1 MADWA
6 WVLGVGALLMAVAAL
21 SLALQRSRRQ
31 LEQLQ
36 QQTRQAEQRQH
47 EIFDGLNTG
56 LVVYD
61 PEDRLYL
68 WNRDFAELYGPMASL
83 LKLGMTFEA
92 LLRQAVQQGLVPEAR
107 GREEAWIAER
117 LGAHRHPG
125 EPLLRQMPSGRW
137 RRITERFLADGSL
150 LSYSVDVTEL
160 VTRGSEL
167 EAARQAAR
175 LVSAR
180 LEDAIEA
187 LPAAFELYDAQD
199 RVVMSN
205 ARMREMYP
213 RVSHLLPQQP
223 TFEALVRANAAL
235 GGLPV
240 PLSVEEWLADRLAQR
255 RNPGAPRLVQA
266 TDGRWFRVHERRT
279 REGGLVGIRIDVSEL
294 IAREQSLRE
303 LNAELDAANR
313 QLAELSETDALT
325 GIANRRQFDRRLDEE
340 WARAQRHGLP
350 LSLLLIDVD
359 HFKRYNDHHGH
370 PAGDA
375 CLRRIATEL
384 QACVRRPDE
393 LLARYGG
400 EEFLMLL
407 PHTDATEAL
416 GMAQRCLSALD
427 EAALPHGDSPLS
439 GRVTLSIG
447 VASHQP
453 GTPLA
458 DAHALLHQAD
468 TALYRAKHE
477 GRHRVVQAG

>member
-1 MADWA
+1 MEWV
-6 WVLGVGALLMAVAAL
+6 WVLGVVALAAL
-21 SLALQRSRRQ
+21 AALARALRRTQRHLQALQAQVQADTERQ
-31 LEQLQ
+31 REV
-36 QQTRQAEQRQH
+36 
-47 EIFDGLNTG
+47 FDGLDTG

-61 PEDRLYL
+61 PDDRLVL
-68 WNRDFAELYGPMASL
+68 WNRDFAQLYGP
-83 LKLGMTFEA
+83 LGA
-92 LLRQAVQQGLVPEAR
+92 LLQVGLRFEDLLRHAVQQGVVPEAR

-175 LVSAR
+175 LAGAR

-240 PLSVEEWLADRLAQR
+240 ALSVEEWLADRLAQR

-279 REGGLVGIRIDVSEL
+279 REGGLVGVRIDVSEL

-303 LNAELDAANR
+303 LNTELDAANR
-313 QLAELSETDALT
+313 RLAELSETDALT

-340 WARAQRHGLP
+340 WARCQRHGLP

-384 QACVRRPDE
+384 QGCVRRPDE

-400 EEFLMLL
+400 EEFLLLL
-407 PHTDATEAL
+407 PHTDTADAL
-416 GMAQRCLSALD
+416 ALAQRCL
-427 EAALPHGDSPLS
+427 AAVDAADLPHGDSPLGS
-439 GRVTLSIG
+439 QVTLSIG

-453 GTPLA
+453 AAPLP

-468 TALYRAKHE
+468 TALYRAKHQ
-477 GRHRVVQAG
+477 GRHRVVQA

>member
-1 MADWA
+1 MDWV
-6 WVLGVGALLMAVAAL
+6 WVLGVVALAALAALAGALRRTQRRLQ
-21 SLALQRSRRQ
+21 ALQSQVQTDTDRQ
-31 LEQLQ
+31 
-36 QQTRQAEQRQH
+36 R
-47 EIFDGLNTG
+47 EIFDGLDTG

-61 PEDRLYL
+61 PDDRLYV
-68 WNRDFAELYGPMASL
+68 WNRDFAQLYGPLGGL
-83 LKLGMTFEA
+83 LKVGLRFED

-175 LVSAR
+175 IAGVR

-240 PLSVEEWLADRLAQR
+240 ALSVEEWLADRLAQR

-279 REGGLVGIRIDVSEL
+279 REGGLVGVRIDVSEL

-303 LNAELDAANR
+303 LNSELDAANR
-313 QLAELSETDALT
+313 RLAELSETDALT

-340 WARAQRHGLP
+340 WARSLRHGLP

-384 QACVRRPDE
+384 QACVCRPDE

-407 PHTDATEAL
+407 PHTDAADAL
-416 GMAQRCLSALD
+416 AMAQRCLAAVD
-427 EAALPHGDSPLS
+427 AAALPHGDSPL
-439 GRVTLSIG
+439 GAQVTLSIG

-453 GTPLA
+453 NTPLA
-458 DAHALLHQAD
+458 HAHALLHQAD
-468 TALYRAKHE
+468 TALYRAKNE
-477 GRHRVVQAG
+477 GRHRVVQV

>member
-1 MADWA
+1 MEWL
-6 WVLGVGALLMAVAAL
+6 WVLGVVALAAL
-21 SLALQRSRRQ
+21 TALSVSLQRMRRR
-31 LEQLQ
+31 LEVL
-36 QQTRQAEQRQH
+36 QAEKRRDAERQR
-47 EIFDGLNTG
+47 EIFDGLDTG

-61 PEDRLYL
+61 PEDRLRL
-68 WNRDFAELYGPMASL
+68 WNRDFEQLYGPLGPL
-83 LKLGMTFEA
+83 LQVGLRFED
-92 LLRQAVQQGLVPEAR
+92 LLRTAVQQGLVPEAR

-125 EPLLRQMPSGRW
+125 VPLLRQLPNGRW

-160 VTRGSEL
+160 ITRGSEL

-175 LVSAR
+175 LANAR

-240 PLSVEEWLADRLAQR
+240 TMSVEEWLADRLAQR

-279 REGGLVGIRIDVSEL
+279 REGGLVGVRIDVSEL
-294 IAREQSLRE
+294 IEREQSLRE
-303 LNAELDAANR
+303 LNRELDAANR
-313 QLAELSETDALT
+313 QLAELSETDPLT

-359 HFKRYNDHHGH
+359 HFKRYNDRHGH
-370 PAGDA
+370 PAGDT
-375 CLRRIATEL
+375 CLKRIASEL
-384 QACVRRPDE
+384 QRCVRRPDE

-400 EEFLMLL
+400 EEFLLLL
-407 PHTDATEAL
+407 PHTDATDAL
-416 GMAQRCLSALD
+416 TVARRCLAAVD
-427 EAALPHGDSPLS
+427 EAALPHGDSPL
-439 GRVTLSIG
+439 GPRVTLSIG
-447 VASHQP
+447 VATREVH
-453 GTPLA
+453 TRLEEPLQLLHTA
-458 DAHALLHQAD
+458 DA
-468 TALYRAKHE
+468 ALYRAKHE
-477 GRHRVVQAG
+477 GRHRVVAG